1 MGRPDEHVERSI
13 RDFTSDLVAALG
25 AQLGCLALH
34 GSAAGEDWL
43 EGRSDLNSVVVLD
56 SVDGPALEAMA
67 PVVGRWQRRRFAIP
81 MVIDAGFLDRARD
94 TFPMELDDIRRQH
107 RVLAGSD
114 LLADVTLDP
123 EALRRQ
129 CEQEARGKL
138 LRLRALFLSTGG
150 APTALERLMVE
161 SLKGV
166 LIVLRHTLRLAGA
179 TPGQR
184 YADALEAA
192 AERLGPLPVLAMLL
206 EHRQAGG
213 RLVPPNLHA
222 SFHALLGEMERVID
236 ALDALGA

>member
-13 RDFTSDLVAALG
+13 RDFTTDLVGALG
-25 AQLGCLALH
+25 PKLGCLALH

-43 EGRSDLNSVVVLD
+43 DGRSDLNSVVVLQC
-56 SVDGPALEAMA
+56 VDGQALEAMA
-67 PVVGRWQRRRFAIP
+67 PIIGRWQRRRFAIP
-81 MVIDAGFLDRARD
+81 MVIEAEFLDRARD

-114 LLADVTLDP
+114 LLADVTLAP

-138 LRLRALFLSTGG
+138 LRLRTLFLSTGG
-150 APTALERLMVE
+150 APTALERVMVE
-161 SLKGV
+161 SLKGILV
-166 LIVLRHTLRLAGA
+166 VLRHTLRLGGA
-179 TPGQR
+179 PLGQR
-184 YADALEAA
+184 YADALETGV
-192 AERLGPLPVLAMLL
+192 ERLGPLPVLTMLL
-206 EHRQAGG
+206 EHRRAGG

-222 SFHALLGEMERVID
+222 SFHALLGEMQQVID